1 MTERDTCPSCN
12 KSLLGGL
19 IYDTM
24 LVQREGDEKLAEADA
39 AMYGATKTEGRW
51 KKTIGIYDLD
61 ADRVDKW
68 MCPYCH
74 HTWPTRLLNRLA

>member
-1 MTERDTCPSCN
+1 MTERDTCPNCN

-51 KKTIGIYDLD
+51 RRDIGIYDLEK
-61 ADRVDKW
+61 DRTVAFQ
-68 MCPYCH
+68 CPYCH
-74 HTWPTRLLNRLA
+74 TRWPR